1 MGVLLLL
8 SHPATAIDCN
18 VSLTTFVTDPSSYV
32 LFLNSFEFNRKC
44 RMKVAGTQNVD
55 PFLGEREGKQR
66 EVGGQAVWSLSS
78 CKPGRAGWV
87 KI

>member
-1 MGVLLLL
+1 
-8 SHPATAIDCN
+8 
-18 VSLTTFVTDPSSYV
+18 
-32 LFLNSFEFNRKC
+32 
-44 RMKVAGTQNVD
+44 MKVAGTQDVD

-78 CKPGRAGWV
+78 CKPGRASRV